1 MFLTYL
7 HASLLVPTIPL
18 YVTDQGG
25 SVVVAGFVLA
35 AFAVT
40 SFFVRPVVGLTAD
53 RWSVPGVMFA
63 GAVVLGLASI
73 VSVAPTLWVLAL
85 ANAVRG
91 VGWAAV
97 NIAAYTMLAWAAPA
111 SRRGEAAGYFTV
123 ATNSAHTF
131 APAIALWVIAVPEL
145 GFTAAF
151 MLAGGVGLATA
162 AVVWAMGQGRPGTV
176 RVERSASPR
185 RENGRT
191 VAGLFDRG
199 VALSA
204 GLLLCMTLTYTAA
217 SSFVPLYGREVG
229 VENTGPFFIA
239 GGVVSIVSRLLLNR
253 TLDRGGRGLWIMVG
267 FSLLITGFLL
277 LLTSTTLEMMVLA
290 GVVHALGSSIAHP
303 ILLALAIDQSDPE
316 RPASSLA
323 TYSMAYQM
331 GTVVGAPVAGFL
343 VEWTG
348 YRGMF
353 VGAISAVAIGVGVA
367 VVNWRVLQASGGASK
382 SWRPAPS

>member
-7 HASLLVPTIPL
+7 HGSLLVPTIPL

-53 RWSVPGVMFA
+53 RWSVSGVMFV

-73 VSVAPTLWVLAL
+73 ASVAPMVWALAL

-97 NIAAYTMLAWAAPA
+97 NIASYTMLAWAAPA

-123 ATNSAHTF
+123 ATNSANTF
-131 APAIALWVIAVPEL
+131 APAVALWVIAMPEL
-145 GFTAAF
+145 GFAAAF
-151 MLAGGVGLATA
+151 LLAGGVGLATA
-162 AVVWAMGQGRPGTV
+162 VVVWAIGPARAGTSGI
-176 RVERSASPR
+176 ERSAHPTQ
-185 RENGRT
+185 EAGRK

-199 VALSA
+199 VALPA

-229 VENTGPFFIA
+229 IENVGAFFVA
-239 GGVVSIVSRLLLNR
+239 GGVVSIVSRLVLNR
-253 TLDRGGRGLWIMVG
+253 TLDRGGRGLWIVVG
-267 FSLLITGFLL
+267 FSLLIGGFLL
-277 LLTSTTLEMMVLA
+277 LLWSTTLEMMVFA

-303 ILLALAIDQSDPE
+303 ILLALAIDQSDQE

-343 VEWTG
+343 VEWAG

-353 VGAISAVAIGVGVA
+353 VGAITAIGVGV
-367 VVNWRVLQASGGASK
+367 VVAAINWRALQASAGASK
-382 SWRPAPS
+382 PSRVAAR